1 MSHDLRHF
9 KDLVDRLFDGVYFV
23 DRDRRITYWNRAAE
37 RITGYSGEEVLGSR
51 CRDNLLIHVDAEGKS
66 LCDGESCPAL
76 AVMQRGEERE
86 AEVFVHH
93 KRGHRLPV
101 QTRIVPLRDRDGQV
115 TGAMEIFRDNSALAS
130 MREQFSE
137 LEHLALIDP
146 LTEIGNRRYLEMH
159 VRARLDEMQRYDWRF
174 GLLFCD
180 IDKFKA
186 VNDTHGHQAGD
197 EVIRMVAQTL
207 AACIRPFD
215 FVGRWGGEEFMAIV
229 TRVERWQLL
238 AIAERLRALVEQAVI
253 TGGVEPIRVTIS
265 LGATLAHCD
274 DTQRGLFERVDRML
288 YRSKAEGM
296 NRVSI
301 AEP

>member
-1 MSHDLRHF
+1 MPNDLSHF
-9 KDLVDRLFDGVYFV
+9 KDLVDRLFDGVYFI

-37 RITGYSGEEVLGSR
+37 RITGYTSDEVVGTA
-51 CRDNLLIHVDAEGKS
+51 CRDNVLIHVDAEGRS
-66 LCDGESCPAL
+66 LCGSESCPAL

-101 QTRIVPLRDRDGQV
+101 QTRIVPMRGGDGRV
-115 TGAMEIFRDNSALAS
+115 MGAMEVFRDNSALAT
-130 MREQFSE
+130 MRAQFSE

-159 VRARLDEMQRYDWRF
+159 VRARLDEMERYGWRF

-253 TGGVEPIRVTIS
+253 TSGVEPIRVTIS
-265 LGATLAHCD
+265 IGATLARQGD
-274 DTQRGLFERVDRML
+274 SQRGLFERVDRML
-288 YRSKAEGM
+288 YRSKADGM

-301 AEP
+301 EES